1 MKSIK
6 DFVREYLYSGAE
18 LGNLYNCY
26 MQPHSL
32 KDWNSILESGGYI
45 RVEFN
50 VTHGDTRKVAQWCR
64 EKFGADHYYW
74 TGGAFWFETEKAA
87 VLFALR
93 WV

>member
-6 DFVREYLYSGAE
+6 DFIREYLNSVAE
-18 LGNLYNCY
+18 LGNLYN
-26 MQPHSL
+26 QPHSL
-32 KDWNSILESGGYI
+32 KDWNKILESGGYI

-50 VTHGDTRKVAQWCR
+50 VTHGDTRRVAQWCR